1 MFADDESGPGLCVC
15 ADLVGSA
22 GPVSELRPQDQLL
35 RGDLFLGSTFFWCFR
50 AVVVVDGL
58 GVACFLGGFETR

>member
-50 AVVVVDGL
+50 AVVVEDG
-58 GVACFLGGFETR
+58 